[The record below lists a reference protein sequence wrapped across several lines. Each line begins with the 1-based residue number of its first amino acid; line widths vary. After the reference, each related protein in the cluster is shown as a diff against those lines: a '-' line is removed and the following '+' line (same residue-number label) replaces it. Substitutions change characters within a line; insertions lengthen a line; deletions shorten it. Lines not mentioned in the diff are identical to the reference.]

1 MDKATVIRGIGVNI
15 YYDLCFVSQ
24 VGNIEEFALAN
35 PRIAFCKRIA
45 TYLDVLHIDWV
56 KIKTCGE
63 S

>member
-1 MDKATVIRGIGVNI
+1 MDKATVIRRVRVNI

-35 PRIAFCKRIA
+35 PRITFCKRIA
-45 TYLDVLHIDWV
+45 TYLDVLHIGWA
-56 KIKTCGE
+56 KIKTFGE